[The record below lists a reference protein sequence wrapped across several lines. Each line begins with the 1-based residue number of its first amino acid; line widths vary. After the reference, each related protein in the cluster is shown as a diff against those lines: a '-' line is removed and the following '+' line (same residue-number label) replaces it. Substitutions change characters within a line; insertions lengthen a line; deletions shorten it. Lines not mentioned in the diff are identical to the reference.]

1 VQEEEAQEARG
12 GGQEEEV
19 QEEEEKDV
27 TRAGL
32 YSLAAALLAS
42 LALPAG
48 AAATTIDV
56 TSTADNKTD
65 DQLCTLREAVDAANT
80 NAAVNPA
87 GGSDCPAG
95 SLASTDTIAL
105 GLATY
110 AIGGAAG
117 DQNNVSGDL
126 DVSGPSGPLV
136 IEGRGPGSTT
146 IDANDSDRVLD
157 TLNAGNL
164 TLRDLTATDGTIVN
178 GPGGGIHA
186 PDADLTLIDAVV
198 SANTINGTDASGM
211 RGAGVDA
218 ERSLTMTSSTVG
230 PNNVII
236 SSGAGAATI
245 RGGGIFVGTSAPA
258 TIDRSTI
265 RNNGILGAASQT
277 LVGGGLATST
287 AEENLTVTNS
297 TIADNGLSGGGTQQ
311 GGGILWDEVG
321 NDDTLRVTN
330 STFSGNSVGSFQN
343 GGGIYIHGGTGNTIA
358 FSTFGPT
365 TPADMNGAGIYKDT
379 GPVAVRGSVFE
390 TNTDDD
396 CGGGLPGS
404 LGFNVEK
411 SGNDCFFTQP
421 TDVLTTLQ
429 ILDSA
434 GLTDNGGPTK
444 TIELFAGSPA
454 KETVPAASCLG
465 ADGAALTQDQR
476 GAPRPDDGD
485 SDSTPECE
493 AGAYERVACGSIQ
506 AKVIGTPGA
515 DTLTGTVGPDA
526 ILGLGGNDTIL
537 PGAGADQVCAG
548 PGNDTLAGGDDDGAA
563 DFYRGDDGSD
573 TYDITDF
580 LGAATVN
587 LATGQVDSG
596 GSLGSEVLDSI
607 ENVTGGQGPD
617 TLIGDNGPNRLDGSF
632 GDDPVIAGAG
642 GSDQLLG
649 GSGNDGLFARDGLGD
664 SVDCGP
670 GMADSAQTDRLSLDA
685 VSGCESVDALPEEPS
700 VVVPPPAG
708 GSPALQAP
716 GKAKCKKKKKR
727 KTHAA
732 AAKKKRC
739 KKKRRT

>member
-1 VQEEEAQEARG
+1 M
-12 GGQEEEV
+12 
-19 QEEEEKDV
+19 

-32 YSLAAALLAS
+32 VSLAATLLAA

-48 AAATTIDV
+48 AVATTIDV

-87 GGSDCPAG
+87 GGNDCLAG
-95 SLASTDTIAL
+95 SLASADTIAL
-105 GLATY
+105 GLGTY

-117 DQNNVSGDL
+117 DNANVSGDL
-126 DVSGPSGPLV
+126 DVSGPSGPLA
-136 IEGRGPGSTT
+136 IDGQGPGSTT
-146 IDANDSDRVLD
+146 IDANDSDRILD

-164 TLRDLTATDGTIVN
+164 TLRDVTVTDGTIVN
-178 GPGGGIHA
+178 GAGGGIHA
-186 PDADLTLIDAVV
+186 PDADLTLIDAAV
-198 SANTINGTDASGM
+198 SANTINGTDPSGM

-218 ERSLTMTSSTVG
+218 ERSLTMTNSTVG

-236 SSGAGAATI
+236 SSSAGAATI

-277 LVGGGLATST
+277 LFGGGLATST

-297 TIADNGLSGGGTQQ
+297 TIADNGLSGGGTRL
-311 GGGILWDEVG
+311 GGGIGWDEVG

-343 GGGIYIHGGTGNTIA
+343 GGGIYIHGGTGNRIA

-365 TPADMNGAGIYKDT
+365 TPADMNGAGIYQDS
-379 GPVAVRGSVFE
+379 GGVGVRGSVFE
-390 TNTDDD
+390 TNTNDD

-411 SGNDCFFTQP
+411 SGNDCFFTEP
-421 TDVLTTLQ
+421 TDLLTTQQL
-429 ILDSA
+429 LDAA
-434 GLTDNGGPTK
+434 GLADNGGPTK
-444 TIELFAGSPA
+444 TIELFAGAPA
-454 KETVPAASCLG
+454 IDTIPAASCLG

-485 SDSTPECE
+485 GDSTPECE
-493 AGAYERVACGSIQ
+493 AGAYERVACGGTQ

-548 PGNDTLAGGDDDGAA
+548 QGNDTMAGGDDDGAA
-563 DFYRGDDGSD
+563 DFYRGDAGSD

-580 LGAATVN
+580 LSAATVN

-632 GDDPVIAGAG
+632 GDDPVIDGAG

-649 GSGNDGLFARDGLGD
+649 GSGNDGLFARDGVFD
-664 SVDCGP
+664 AVNCGP
-670 GMADSAQTDRLSLDA
+670 GGADSAQTDRLSLD
-685 VSGCESVDALPEEPS
+685 VVGGCESVDALAEPPIAEPT
-700 VVVPPPAG
+700 VPPPAG
-708 GSPALQAP
+708 GAPAVQAP
-716 GKAKCKKKKKR
+716 VKAKCKKKKH

-732 AAKKKRC
+732 AAKKKKC
-739 KKKRRT
+739 KKKRRRV